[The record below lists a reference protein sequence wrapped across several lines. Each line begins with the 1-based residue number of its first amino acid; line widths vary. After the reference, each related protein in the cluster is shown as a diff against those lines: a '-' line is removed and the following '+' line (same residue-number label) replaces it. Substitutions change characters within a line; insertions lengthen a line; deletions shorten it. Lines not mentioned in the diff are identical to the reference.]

1 MAAHLIYLKSCLW
14 TIRAIRAKHS
24 LANALL
30 LLCPKCGKACTGQCS
45 TLCVQFCVW
54 RVVRGQIC
62 SVACSPRWACH
73 TKCGLNRRRIFNC
86 ITFPVCTDSGFTQSS
101 LHWRVVLKALNANT
115 LHLVPDGCQL
125 KAALFS
131 LSHIYGTRSCNS
143 WSNPHQE
150 RFAQWEWDQDL
161 VRSTSRHWSWDQNF
175 HKHRVKRGVQR
186 FDHNPRSYSN
196 MFRFVPI
203 QITNLEHACENPD
216 LTLIVDLTR
225 SWSHSHHHDDHCA
238 NPSWSG

>member
-1 MAAHLIYLKSCLW
+1 MATWCCIARFDRGVCNLKLENVGPGFCSQGPRNRDQRNMAHGTSNSGTEGPGMTAGGNSNGSASNLSKIMLVDNQF
-14 TIRAIRAKHS
+14 S

-101 LHWRVVLKALNANT
+101 LHWRVVLTALNANT

-161 VRSTSRHWSWDQNF
+161 MRS
-175 HKHRVKRGVQR
+175 
-186 FDHNPRSYSN
+186 RSDEIN
-196 MFRFVPI
+196 I
-203 QITNLEHACENPD
+203 K
-216 LTLIVDLTR
+216 TLVLR
-225 SWSHSHHHDDHCA
+225 SEFSQA
-238 NPSWSG
+238 